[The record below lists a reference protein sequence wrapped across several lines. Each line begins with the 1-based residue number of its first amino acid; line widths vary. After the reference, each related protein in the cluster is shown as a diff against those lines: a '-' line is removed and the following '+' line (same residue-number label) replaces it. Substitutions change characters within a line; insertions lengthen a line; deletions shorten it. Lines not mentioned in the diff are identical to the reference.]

1 MPRHSPTVDPE
12 LRAHQEWLGYL
23 QPVGLVVAPAAIRDA
38 GWVLTRSGSDLVERQ
53 QRYRDALEPLIPA
66 EDTDL
71 DDNGLGFSRLN
82 NLLMEHLGWSEDQVR
97 SDPSQLEACSKLLP
111 ELGETLKPTAVIPA
125 VTGHGA
131 QMLVKVLSP
140 LTPLD
145 RKTRAMTESVM
156 RGLSVCVDTG
166 GYRIRPC
173 PIGDQPPD
181 PHCKTWKAF
190 TTGAS
195 KIPPFP
201 SGSPKR

>member
-66 EDTDL
+66 EEADL
-71 DDNGLGFSRLN
+71 DDDGLGFSRLN

-97 SDPSQLEACSKLLP
+97 SDPSQLEAYSRPLP

-125 VTGHGA
+125 ATGHGV
-131 QMLVKVLSP
+131 QMLVKVVA
-140 LTPLD
+140 PLD
-145 RKTRAMTESVM
+145 RKTGDGEHRWCARRLQCPGLGRA
-156 RGLSVCVDTG
+156 
-166 GYRIRPC
+166 
-173 PIGDQPPD
+173 
-181 PHCKTWKAF
+181 A
-190 TTGAS
+190 GA
-195 KIPPFP
+195 PQE
-201 SGSPKR
+201 